1 MATTV
6 TELRRVPSLFATSV
20 ILFIVGIFFFISL
33 LKGQRDLTI
42 LSLLVFA
49 MTGGLKLWSRFSP
62 ARMRCIL
69 TLEKNRVF
77 AGDTL
82 FLKASSE
89 NNKFLPVW
97 LEVEVPVDK
106 SSHASSNEKPL
117 TGQGSLLWYQMT
129 DFQWEFTAAVRG
141 VREIG
146 PLTVLTGDLFG
157 FFLKEREKGE
167 AIEAVVY
174 PRLVPLGPFSLPRR
188 DFFGVPGGESPVD
201 DPVYI
206 LGTTDYQNG
215 RPAKYIHWK
224 ASARHHRL
232 QEKVFEST
240 EQEKILL
247 VVDVDQFMKAEAEEN
262 FEDTLEVVASMAVRL
277 DRQGCA
283 VGLLTNGIT
292 KGTSP
297 VVSISRSPQQLSD
310 ILETLARLKME
321 PGEALINMLRKIEIP
336 WGTSC
341 LYFTLNED
349 STADVVKAHFKRRK
363 TPVLPF
369 TFETVSALRRDR
381 AVDVDDIVSLENV
394 PVAEARGG

>member
-6 TELRRVPSLFATSV
+6 TGFRRVPSLFATSV
-20 ILFIVGIFFFISL
+20 ILFFVGIFFFIAL
-33 LKGQRDLTI
+33 LTGQRDLII

-49 MTGGLKLWSRFSP
+49 MTGGLKLWTRFSP
-62 ARMRCIL
+62 ARLRCTL
-69 TLEKNRVF
+69 ALEKNKVF

-82 FLKASSE
+82 LLKAHAE

-97 LEVEVPVDK
+97 LEVEVPVDG
-106 SSHASSNEKPL
+106 SSYSLPSETPL
-117 TGQGSLLWYQMT
+117 AGQGSLLWYQMT
-129 DFQWEFTAAVRG
+129 GFQWEFTAATRG

-146 PLTVLTGDLFG
+146 PLTILTGDLFG
-157 FFLKEREKGE
+157 FFQKEREVGE
-167 AIEAVVY
+167 TMQAIVY
-174 PRLVPLGPFSLPRR
+174 PKLVPLGPLSLPRR

-240 EQEKILL
+240 EQKKILL
-247 VVDVDQFMKAEAEEN
+247 TVDVDQFVKAEAKDK
-262 FEDTLEVVASMAVRL
+262 FERTLEVVASVAVRL

-283 VGLLTNGIT
+283 VGLLTNGVTQDI
-292 KGTSP
+292 SP

-310 ILETLARLKME
+310 ILEALARLKME
-321 PGEALINMLRKIEIP
+321 PGEALIDMLRKIEIP

-341 LYFTLNED
+341 LYFILKED
-349 STADVVKAHFKRRK
+349 PAADVVRAHFKRRK

-369 TFETVSALRRDR
+369 TFETASALRRDEP
-381 AVDVDDIVSLENV
+381 VDVDDTILSETV
-394 PVAEARGG
+394 PVAEAKVG

>member
-1 MATTV
+1 MTPTGF
-6 TELRRVPSLFATSV
+6 RRVPSLFATSL
-20 ILFIVGIFFFISL
+20 ILFFVGIFFFIAL
-33 LKGQRDLTI
+33 LKGQRDLII

-49 MTGGLKLWSRFSP
+49 MTGGLKLWTRFSP
-62 ARMRCIL
+62 TRMRCTL
-69 TLEKNRVF
+69 TLQKNRVF

-82 FLKASSE
+82 LLKAHAE
-89 NNKFLPVW
+89 NGKFLPVW
-97 LEVEVPVDK
+97 LEVEAPIDG
-106 SSHASSNEKPL
+106 SSHTFLNETPL
-117 TGQGSLLWYQMT
+117 VGQGSLLWYQMT
-129 DFQWEFTAAVRG
+129 GFQWEFTAATRG

-146 PLTVLTGDLFG
+146 PLKILSGDLFG
-157 FFLKEREKGE
+157 FFQKERKTGE
-167 AIEAVVY
+167 VLQAVVY
-174 PRLVPLGPFSLPRR
+174 PRLVPLGPLSLPRR

-247 VVDVDQFMKAEAEEN
+247 VVDVDQFVKAEAEDE
-262 FEDTLEVVASMAVRL
+262 FERTLEVVASVAVRL

-292 KGTSP
+292 RGISP
-297 VVSISRSPQQLSD
+297 VVSISRSAQQLSA
-310 ILETLARLKME
+310 ILEALARLKME
-321 PGEALINMLRKIEIP
+321 PGEELIDMLRNVEIP

-341 LYFTLNED
+341 LYFTLEED
-349 STADVVKAHFKRRK
+349 PAADVVRAHFKRRK
-363 TPVLPF
+363 APVLPF
-369 TFETVSALRRDR
+369 TFETASALRRDKP
-381 AVDVDDIVSLENV
+381 VDIDDVVFTQNA
-394 PVAEARGG
+394 PVMEARGV

>member
-1 MATTV
+1 MAPMV
-6 TELRRVPSLFATSV
+6 TGFRRVPSLFATSV
-20 ILFIVGIFFFISL
+20 ILFFVGIFFFIAL
-33 LKGQRDLTI
+33 LNGQRDLII
-42 LSLLVFA
+42 LSLLVFT
-49 MTGGLKLWSRFSP
+49 MTGGLKLWTRFSP
-62 ARMRCIL
+62 ARLRCTL
-69 TLEKNRVF
+69 TLEKNKVF

-82 FLKASSE
+82 ILKAHAE
-89 NNKFLPVW
+89 NAKFLPVW
-97 LEVEVPVDK
+97 FEVDVPVDG
-106 SSHASSNEKPL
+106 SSHAFQSEAPL

-129 DFQWEFTAAVRG
+129 GFQWEFTAATRG

-146 PLTVLTGDLFG
+146 PLKIFSGDLFG
-157 FFLKEREKGE
+157 FYQKERETGE
-167 AIEAVVY
+167 ALQAVVY
-174 PRLVPLGPFSLPRR
+174 PKLVPLGPLSLPRR

-247 VVDVDQFMKAEAEEN
+247 VVDVDQFVKAEAKDE
-262 FEDTLEVVASMAVRL
+262 FERTLEVVASVAVRL

-292 KGTSP
+292 QGISP

-310 ILETLARLKME
+310 ILEALARLKME
-321 PGEALINMLRKIEIP
+321 PGEALIDMLRKVEIP

-341 LYFTLNED
+341 LYFTLKED
-349 STADVVKAHFKRRK
+349 PTTDVVRAHFKRRK

-369 TFETVSALRRDR
+369 TSETASALRRDKP
-381 AVDVDDIVSLENV
+381 VDIDDALLSESI
-394 PVAEARGG
+394 PVVEARGG

>member
-6 TELRRVPSLFATSV
+6 TEFRRVPSLFATSV
-20 ILFIVGIFFFISL
+20 ILFFVGVFFFIAL
-33 LKGQRDLTI
+33 LNGQRDLII

-49 MTGGLKLWSRFSP
+49 MTGGLKLWARLSP
-62 ARMRCIL
+62 ARMLCNL

-82 FLKASSE
+82 LLRARAE
-89 NNKFLPVW
+89 NGKFLPVW
-97 LEVEVPVDK
+97 IEVEVPVDG
-106 SSHASSNEKPL
+106 SSHAFLSETPL
-117 TGQGSLLWYQMT
+117 VGQGSLLWYQMT
-129 DFQWEFTAAVRG
+129 GFQWEFTAATRG

-146 PLTVLTGDLFG
+146 PLTILTGDLFG
-157 FFLKEREKGE
+157 FFQKERQTGGALE
-167 AIEAVVY
+167 AIVY

-247 VVDVDQFMKAEAEEN
+247 VIDVDQFVKTEAKDE
-262 FEDTLEVVASMAVRL
+262 FERTLEVVASVAVRL

-292 KGTSP
+292 QGISP

-310 ILETLARLKME
+310 ILEALARLKME
-321 PGEALINMLRKIEIP
+321 PGETLTDMLRKVEIP

-341 LYFTLNED
+341 LYFALKKD
-349 STADVVKAHFKRRK
+349 PTADVVRAHFKRRK

-369 TFETVSALRRDR
+369 TFETASALRRDEP
-381 AVDVDDIVSLENV
+381 VDVDDAVSLRNV
-394 PVAEARGG
+394 TVMEAQGG

>member
-1 MATTV
+1 M
-6 TELRRVPSLFATSV
+6 
-20 ILFIVGIFFFISL
+20 FFFIAL
-33 LKGQRDLTI
+33 LTGQRDIII
-42 LSLLVFA
+42 LSLLVFG
-49 MTGGLKLWSRFSP
+49 MMGGLKLWARISP
-62 ARMRCIL
+62 ARMRCTL
-69 TLEKNRVF
+69 ALEKNKVF

-82 FLKASSE
+82 LLKAHAE
-89 NNKFLPVW
+89 NGKFLPVW
-97 LEVEVPVDK
+97 LEVEVPVDG
-106 SSHASSNEKPL
+106 SSYSLPSETPL
-117 TGQGSLLWYQMT
+117 VGQRSLLWYQMT
-129 DFQWEFTAAVRG
+129 GFQWEFTAATRG
-141 VREIG
+141 VCEIG
-146 PLTVLTGDLFG
+146 PLTILTGDLFG
-157 FFLKEREKGE
+157 FFQKERKIGE
-167 AIEAVVY
+167 TLQAVVY

-247 VVDVDQFMKAEAEEN
+247 VVDVDQFVKAEADNE
-262 FEDTLEVVASMAVRL
+262 FESTLEVVASVAVRL

-283 VGLLTNGIT
+283 VGLLTNGVTQGI
-292 KGTSP
+292 SP

-310 ILETLARLKME
+310 ILEALARLKME
-321 PGEALINMLRKIEIP
+321 PGKALIDMLRNVEIP

-341 LYFTLNED
+341 LYFTLKED
-349 STADVVKAHFKRRK
+349 PTADVVRAHFKRRK

-369 TFETVSALRRDR
+369 TFETSSALRRDKPI
-381 AVDVDDIVSLENV
+381 DVDDAVLSESV
-394 PVAEARGG
+394 PVVKAQSG

>member
-6 TELRRVPSLFATSV
+6 AGFRRVPSLFATSV
-20 ILFIVGIFFFISL
+20 ILFIVGIFFFIAL
-33 LKGQRDLTI
+33 LKGQRDLII
-42 LSLLVFA
+42 LSLLVFM

-62 ARMRCIL
+62 ARMRCTL

-82 FLKASSE
+82 FLKASAE

-97 LEVEVPVDK
+97 LEAEVPVDG
-106 SSHASSNEKPL
+106 SSLALPGEEPL

-129 DFQWEFTAAVRG
+129 GFQWEFTAATRG

-157 FFLKEREKGE
+157 FFLKERERGE

-174 PRLVPLGPFSLPRR
+174 PRLVPLGPLSLPRR

-247 VVDVDQFMKAEAEEN
+247 VVDVDQFVKAEAEDK
-262 FEDTLEVVASMAVRL
+262 FEGTLEVVASMAVRL

-310 ILETLARLKME
+310 ILEALARLKLE
-321 PGEALINMLRKIEIP
+321 PGEALIDMLRRVEIP

-349 STADVVKAHFKRRK
+349 ATADVVRAHFKRRK
-363 TPVLPF
+363 MPVLPF
-369 TFETVSALRRDR
+369 TFETASALRRDKQI
-381 AVDVDDIVSLENV
+381 DVDNTVSIENV
-394 PVAEARGG
+394 PVMEALGG